1 MADATYSPKVY
12 MTDGGN
18 EQVVASG
25 GKQTV
30 ESGGQVD
37 FESGSS
43 LKLAGTAVTATAAQL
58 NTTKIESQSVL
69 FTEAGAGTYTGGVT
83 VPAGSVIVDIIVH
96 AIALWDAATSAALD
110 VGDFTTAGVAI
121 DANGYFAAVDLK
133 ATDLLAAESI
143 SFAQTGAKEGAD
155 LDDPAAGA
163 HVRRR
168 YLSTARVVTGVV
180 TSVGAGTAGRTLMTV
195 VYTTPVA
202 AAAVKS

>member
-1 MADATYSPKVY
+1 MADATYTPKVY
-12 MTDGGN
+12 MTDGGDK
-18 EQVVASG
+18 QVVASG
-25 GKQTV
+25 GAIDV
-30 ESGGQVD
+30 ESGG
-37 FESGSS
+37 S
-43 LKLAGTAVTATAAQL
+43 LKLAGTAITATAAQL
-58 NTTKIESQSVL
+58 NTTKVESQSVL
-69 FTEAGAGTYTGGVT
+69 FTEAGAGTYTGT
-83 VPAGSVIVDIIVH
+83 VAIPAGSVIVDIIVH
-96 AIALWDAATSAALD
+96 AIALWDAATSAALI
-110 VGDFTTAGVAI
+110 VGDAA
-121 DANGYFAAVDLK
+121 DDNGFFAATDLK
-133 ATDLLAAESI
+133 ATDLLAGESM